1 MAYYHDF
8 PYPPYYVPEPW
19 RTTHVPRHFP
29 ERHFPL
35 EHFRHTVGH
44 TLGSVA
50 DTFIHPWGPEQP
62 MHNPSIDV
70 RESKKSYYI
79 DIELPG
85 LDNKAKLRIKW
96 SSSKTLLVE
105 AELER
110 PKVDEEAQDGEAT
123 ASTTTATEPTPGDG
137 QSASGD
143 ANVEGKDHEKDKDI
157 ALTVHE
163 RRVGTFA
170 RAFSFPIKVNHEEL
184 EAHLHAGLLRVK
196 VPKVE
201 TYEVKPEHK
210 EVEVKHSGA

>member
-1 MAYYHDF
+1 
-8 PYPPYYVPEPW
+8 
-19 RTTHVPRHFP
+19 
-29 ERHFPL
+29 
-35 EHFRHTVGH
+35 
-44 TLGSVA
+44 
-50 DTFIHPWGPEQP
+50 